1 MATPRRDLLV
11 IGGTLAGTAAALAG
25 VRSGARTRLLVSG
38 ARDPGPTPP
47 IPDDVTERIEAA
59 TEASDIP
66 LPEEAQVF
74 RFRARRVRRWLDE
87 LDVAND
93 DAWATNLRQ
102 ALLER
107 CQREG
112 VAIDEVAVAV
122 RLVKGDQGVSG
133 AVLVDGTTCEVHDA
147 DTTVLAG
154 GGIGFLWPEAEDAS
168 PPVGLALAQ
177 RAELPMGD
185 PGLVAWDDDG
195 TPRRFVHGVRGDG
208 RGQCGVPGVAICGQT
223 LASPLHTD
231 PALAHLEDVVR
242 GLEAGEFQGPAPAK
256 GDPELVPLVD
266 EPMPPGFTQTK
277 LSRLRATVA
286 KLGGAQASEEDLEEL
301 HAEVLSM
308 RGEFADYARARA
320 DTDVHLLHQAAD
332 VALAFVASRVEG
344 I

>member
-38 ARDPGPTPP
+38 AQDPGSVPP
-47 IPDDVTERIEAA
+47 IPEDVTERVQAA
-59 TEASDIP
+59 TETSDVP

-87 LDVAND
+87 LDVTND
-93 DAWATNLRQ
+93 ETWAAELRQ

-112 VAIDEVAVAV
+112 VAIDEVSVAV
-122 RLVKGDQGVSG
+122 RLVKGEGGVSG
-133 AVLVDGTTCEVHDA
+133 AVLVDGNECQVHDA
-147 DTTVLAG
+147 HTTVLAG
-154 GGIGFLWPEAEDAS
+154 GGARFLWPDAEEAS
-168 PPVGLALAQ
+168 PPVGLALAL
-177 RAELPMGD
+177 RAELPIGD
-185 PGLVAWDDDG
+185 PSLVAWDDDG
-195 TPRRFVHGVRGDG
+195 TPVRFVDGVRGDG
-208 RGQCGVPGVAICGQT
+208 RGLCGVPGVAACGEV

-231 PALAHLEDVVR
+231 PSLTYLEDVVR
-242 GLEAGEFQGPAPAK
+242 GLEAGGFQGATPAP

-266 EPMPPGFTQTK
+266 DPMPPGFTQTK
-277 LSRLRATVA
+277 LARLRGTIE
-286 KLGGAQASEEDLEEL
+286 KLGGQAASGEDLERL
-301 HAEVLSM
+301 HAELLSM

-332 VALAFVASRVEG
+332 VALAFVASRLETS
-344 I
+344 